1 MKAVRK
7 EDFESEVDYIYSIV
21 EVLKDFTEPQREAL
35 MQTAMIQRERERDAV
50 AVYED
55 YTHYLHIYDSM
66 YREVYADVF
75 DRVKEMMSELHEEKP
90 EPKERPDKLWRGYDA
105 E

>member
-35 MQTAMIQRERERDAV
+35 MLVAMMHSKEELDAV
-50 AVYED
+50 EVFQRYMTSLHTYQKAFGVYEKA
-55 YTHYLHIYDSM
+55 SGM
-66 YREVYADVF
+66 
-75 DRVKEMMSELHEEKP
+75 
-90 EPKERPDKLWRGYDA
+90 ER
-105 E
+105 

>member
-1 MKAVRK
+1 MKH

-21 EVLKDFTEPQREAL
+21 EVLKDFTEPQLDAL
-35 MQTAMIQRERERDAV
+35 MQTAMMHRERERDV
-50 AVYED
+50 VTVYKY
-55 YTHYLHIYDSM
+55 YTQYMDLYNP
-66 YREVYADVF
+66 RCCEVYADVF
-75 DRVKEMMSELHEEKP
+75 DRVEEMSKELHEEKT